1 MTLKS
6 KQVMLLNVILL
17 FCFMHYSSTIVAQE
31 FRVQIAAFV
40 EDVPLSYFE
49 DAGLSE
55 VYMNTDQNNI
65 YRYYVG
71 NFMTRLEAEKEKE
84 VVIEKGF
91 QYAQVI
97 DIEEQRALCGMPC
110 PFFSSSTTYMSDSKE
125 NLYLNSIFFG
135 FDKSS
140 LELDERKKLDK
151 LYKILEESPNVIVQV
166 IGHTDS
172 KGSPEYNLALSKRR
186 ARAARNYLISKGL
199 PAYRIKAKVFG
210 EAAPVAINTE
220 KTGKDS
226 PEGRKYNRRVV
237 IAILNPEGGVV
248 MNTDT
253 KIPVPKDLKIN
264 QYPYILPQNK
274 EEEIKNSN

>member
-6 KQVMLLNVILL
+6 KQPILLNVMLL
-17 FCFMHYSSTIVAQE
+17 FCFMHFSSTIVAQE

-40 EDVPLSYFE
+40 EDVPLTYFK

-71 NFMTRLEAEKEKE
+71 NFMTRIEAEKEKE
-84 VVIEKGF
+84 AVIEKGF

-110 PFFSSSTTYMSDSKE
+110 PFFSSTTTFMSGKTD
-125 NLYLNSIFFG
+125 NLYINSIFFG

-140 LELDERKKLDK
+140 LELEERKKLDK
-151 LYKILEESPNVIVQV
+151 LYKLLEKSPNVIVQV

-186 ARAARNYLISKGL
+186 ARAARNYLIAKGL
-199 PAYRIKAKVFG
+199 PAYRIKTKVYG
-210 EAAPVAINTE
+210 EAAPVAINKE
-220 KTGKDS
+220 RTGKDS

-248 MNTDT
+248 TNTDA
-253 KIPVPKDLKIN
+253 KIPVPENLKVN
-264 QYPYILPQNK
+264 ENPVTTPQKK
-274 EEEIKNSN
+274 EEIIKNSN